1 MTTVLTTLPTWPRA
15 RRGANGHPV
24 QTLQHLL
31 RHRGHEIAVDGLLG
45 PRTEGAVRA
54 FQDAAGLDVDG
65 VVGPATWAALVVA
78 ARRGSVGEAVRAV
91 QREAVARDLSGGP
104 EPVLAIDGQFGPR
117 TEAWVRGFQD
127 ALHAGFP
134 EVVVD
139 GVVGPVTWRCLVS
152 GMLSH

>member
-1 MTTVLTTLPTWPRA
+1 MSIVITTLPAWPRV

-31 RHRGHEIAVDGLLG
+31 RHRGHELAVDGLLG
-45 PRTEGAVRA
+45 PRTGVAVRPC
-54 FQDAAGLDVDG
+54 QDAAGLGGDG
-65 VVGPATWAALVVA
+65 VAGPATWDALVVVV
-78 ARRGSVGEAVRAV
+78 RRGSVGEAVRAV

-104 EPVLAIDGQFGPR
+104 DPVLAIDGQLGPR
-117 TEAWVRGFQD
+117 TEAWVRGFQE

-134 EVVVD
+134 EVDVD

>member
-1 MTTVLTTLPTWPRA
+1 MSIVITTLPAWPRV

-31 RHRGHEIAVDGLLG
+31 RHRGHELAVDGLLG
-45 PRTEGAVRA
+45 PRTEVAVSS

-65 VVGPATWAALVVA
+65 VAGPATWAALVVV

-104 EPVLAIDGQFGPR
+104 DPVLAIDGQLGPR
-117 TEAWVRGFQD
+117 TEAWVRGFQE

-134 EVVVD
+134 EVAVD

>member
-1 MTTVLTTLPTWPRA
+1 MTTVLTTLPTWPRV

-45 PRTEGAVRA
+45 PRTESAVRA
-54 FQDAAGLDVDG
+54 FQDAAGPDVDG
-65 VVGPATWAALVVA
+65 VAGPATWAALVVVV
-78 ARRGSVGEAVRAV
+78 RRGSVGEAVRAL

-104 EPVLAIDGQFGPR
+104 DPVLTIDGQFGPR